1 MNPLTAMHTEYAEK
15 MLAKAGL
22 EQWDRDVWRAPVG
35 VNSWMVARVI
45 AGDERI
51 AVVWENR
58 NGVQVQPEVSVP
70 ISYHGGNILTAIAGV
85 AVAPRY
91 RDH

>member
-1 MNPLTAMHTEYAEK
+1 MQPLTAMHTEYAEK

-22 EQWDRDVWRAPVG
+22 QQWDRDVWRATVG
-35 VNSWMVARVI
+35 LDCWMVARVI

-51 AVVWENR
+51 AVVWQDR

-85 AVAPRY
+85 AVAARY